1 MPALADQSETPHS
14 RNEKGLH
21 VKLNKRPGALALAL
35 AGAMLLSACGGGSDD
50 NGSGS
55 GSGGGDG
62 GGTFTAYIGEPK
74 SPLVPGNTTESEGA
88 KVIAALWTGLVGFS
102 EEGEVEYSA
111 VAESIESEDN
121 QNWTITLK
129 DGWTFHDG
137 TPVNAQSFVDAW
149 NYTANPENAQDGG
162 SYLSRIAGYDELEA
176 GTATELSGLTVED
189 DLTFTVELS
198 SPFALFPAVV
208 GYDAFNP
215 LPEAFFEDPE
225 EFGTNPIGNGPF
237 MADSEFVPGQGIT
250 LTRYEDYAGDD
261 AAQAEGMEFIVYAD
275 QATAYTDAQD
285 GNVDIVDVIPPDV
298 IESAESEFGDNF
310 INTESSQITYMGF
323 PTYDARF
330 ADPRVRQAISMG
342 IDRQAISTAIFS
354 DTRTPADSFIPP
366 VVDGYR
372 EGSCEFCEFDA
383 DQANQLLD
391 EAGFDRSQPIE
402 LWFNAGAGHDAWM
415 EAVGNQLRQ
424 NLGVDFT
431 LQGNLDFAQYLPLGE
446 SKGFTG
452 PFRYGWSFDYPAAE
466 SYLTPLFTEQ
476 ALPPTGSNYSFYT
489 NPQVA
494 DLITQGDQAA
504 SEEEAIELYQQAEDL
519 IAQDMPMAPMFFTQI
534 QSVHTDN
541 VDNVRIDLFQR
552 PVWSEVTV
560 NG

>member
-1 MPALADQSETPHS
+1 
-14 RNEKGLH
+14 
-21 VKLNKRPGALALAL
+21 VKLNKRNSALVATAL

-50 NGSGS
+50 DSSGS
-55 GSGGGDG
+55 GSGDG

-88 KVIAALWTGLVGFS
+88 KVISALWTGLVGYS
-102 EEGEVEYSA
+102 QEGEVEYTG
-111 VAESIESEDN
+111 VAESIESDDN
-121 QNWTITLK
+121 QNWTIKLK

-137 TPVNAQSFVDAW
+137 TPVDAQSYVDAW

-162 SYLSRIAGYDELEA
+162 SYLSRIKGTDELEA
-176 GTATELSGLTVED
+176 GTATELSGLAVQD

-215 LPEAFFEDPE
+215 LPDVFFEDPE
-225 EFGTNPIGNGPF
+225 AFGTKPIGNGPF
-237 MADSEFVPGQGIT
+237 MADSEYVPGQGIT

-261 AAQAEGMEFIVYAD
+261 KAQADGMEFVVYAD

-285 GNVDIVDVIPPDV
+285 GNVDIVDVIPPDA
-298 IESAESEFGDNF
+298 IQSAQDEFGDNF
-310 INTESSQITYMGF
+310 INTEVSQITYMGF

-330 ADPRVRQAISMG
+330 ADPRVRQAISMA
-342 IDRQAISTAIFS
+342 IDRDAISKAIFNG
-354 DTRTPADSFIPP
+354 TRTPADSFISP

-372 EGSCEFCEFDA
+372 EGSCTYCALDVEK
-383 DQANQLLD
+383 ANQLLD
-391 EAGFDRSQPIE
+391 EAGFDKSKPID

-415 EAVGNQLRQ
+415 EAVGNQLRT
-424 NLGVDFT
+424 NLGVDFV

-446 SKGFTG
+446 AKGFTG

-466 SYLTPLFTEQ
+466 SYLTPLFTPQ
-476 ALPPTGSNYSFYT
+476 SFPPIGSNYPFYEDPKVT
-489 NPQVA
+489 
-494 DLITQGDQAA
+494 DLITQGDQAG
-504 SEEEAIELYQQAEDL
+504 SPEEANELYQQAEDI
-519 IAQDMPMAPMFFTQI
+519 IAEAMPMAPMFFTQI

-560 NG
+560 N

>member
-1 MPALADQSETPHS
+1 MKFTQRRSALVAT
-14 RNEKGLH
+14 
-21 VKLNKRPGALALAL
+21 AL
-35 AGAMLLSACGGGSDD
+35 AGAMLLSACGGDSDD
-50 NGSGS
+50 SGS
-55 GSGGGDG
+55 GSGGGE

-88 KVIAALWTGLVGFS
+88 KVIAALWTGLVGYS
-102 EEGEVEYSA
+102 EEGEVEYTG

-137 TPVNAQSFVDAW
+137 TPVDAASFVDAW

-162 SYLSRIAGYDELEA
+162 SYLGRIAGLAELEA
-176 GTATELSGLTVED
+176 GTADTLSGLAVVD
-189 DLTFTVELS
+189 DLTFTVELT

-215 LPEAFFEDPE
+215 LPDAFFEDPE

-237 MADSEFVPGQGIT
+237 QADSEFVPGQGIT
-250 LTRYEDYAGDD
+250 LTRYEDYAGEDK
-261 AAQAEGMEFIVYAD
+261 AQAAGMEFVVYAD

-310 INTESSQITYMGF
+310 INTEVSQITYMGF
-323 PTYDARF
+323 PTYDARY
-330 ADPRVRQAISMG
+330 ADPRVRQAISMA
-342 IDRQAISTAIFS
+342 IDREAISEAIFS
-354 DTRTPADSFIPP
+354 GTRTPADSFIAP

-372 EGSCEFCEFDA
+372 EGSCEFCTFDVDA
-383 DQANQLLD
+383 ANQLLD
-391 EAGFDRSQPIE
+391 EAGFDRTQPVQ
-402 LWFNAGAGHDAWM
+402 LWFNAGGGHDAWM
-415 EAVGNQLRQ
+415 EAVGNQLRT
-424 NLGVDFT
+424 NLGVEFS
-431 LQGNLDFAQYLPLGE
+431 LEGNLDFAQYLPLGE

-452 PFRYGWSFDYPAAE
+452 PFRMGWSFDYPAAE
-466 SYLTPLFTEQ
+466 SYLTPMFTE
-476 ALPPTGSNYSFYT
+476 ASLPPTGSNYSFYT
-489 NPQVA
+489 NDQVSA
-494 DLITQGDQAA
+494 LITQGDQAT
-504 SEEEAIELYQQAEDL
+504 SEEEAIEFYQQAEDL
-519 IAQDMPMAPMFFTQI
+519 IAADMPYAPMFFTQI
-534 QSVHTDN
+534 QTVHTDN

-560 NG
+560 N

>member
-1 MPALADQSETPHS
+1 
-14 RNEKGLH
+14 LH
-21 VKLNKRPGALALAL
+21 VKLSKRNSSLVATAIAAALL
-35 AGAMLLSACGGGSDD
+35 MTACGGSDE
-50 NGSGS
+50 
-55 GSGGGDG
+55 GGEEGGTTDG

-88 KVIAALWTGLVGFS
+88 KVISALWTGLVGYA
-102 EEGEVEYSA
+102 EDGAVEYTA

-137 TPVNAQSFVDAW
+137 TPVDAESFVDAW
-149 NYTANPENAQDGG
+149 NYTANPQNAQDGG
-162 SYLSRIAGYDELEA
+162 SYLSRIAGFQEVQDGA
-176 GTATELSGLTVED
+176 ATELSGLKVVD
-189 DLTFTVELS
+189 DLTFTVQLS
-198 SPFALFPAVV
+198 APFALFPAVV

-215 LPEAFFEDPE
+215 LPDSFFDDPEAF
-225 EFGTNPIGNGPF
+225 GTHPIGNGPF
-237 MADSEFVPGQGIT
+237 QADSDFVPGEGIT
-250 LTRYEDYAGDD
+250 LTRYDDYAGDD
-261 AAQAEGMEFIVYAD
+261 AAQAAGMEFVVYAD

-310 INTESSQITYMGF
+310 INTEVSQITYIGF
-323 PTYDARF
+323 PTYDQRF
-330 ADPRVRQAISMG
+330 ADPRVRQAISMA
-342 IDRQAISTAIFS
+342 IDRDAISKAIFS
-354 DTRTPADSFIPP
+354 GTRTAADSFISP

-372 EGSCEFCEFDA
+372 EGSCEFCTLDVEK
-383 DQANQLLD
+383 ANDLLD
-391 EAGFDRSQPIE
+391 QAGFDRSQPLD

-415 EAVGNQLRQ
+415 EAVGNQLRE
-424 NLGVDFT
+424 NLGVEFV

-466 SYLTPLFTEQ
+466 SYLTPLFTPQ
-476 ALPPTGSNYSFYT
+476 SFPPIGSNYPFYE
-489 NPQVA
+489 NQEVV
-494 DLITQGDQAA
+494 DLIAQGDKAA
-504 SEEEAIELYQQAEDL
+504 TEEEAIELYQQAEDI
-519 IAQDMPMAPMFFTQI
+519 IAEDMPMAPLFFTQI
-534 QSVHTDN
+534 QTVHTDN

-560 NG
+560 NS

>member
-1 MPALADQSETPHS
+1 M
-14 RNEKGLH
+14 
-21 VKLNKRPGALALAL
+21 KLNKRPGALVATAL

-55 GSGGGDG
+55 GGD

-74 SPLVPGNTTESEGA
+74 SPLIPGNTTESEGA
-88 KVIAALWTGLVGFS
+88 KVIAALWTGLVGYS
-102 EEGEVEYSA
+102 EEGEVEYTG

-137 TPVNAQSFVDAW
+137 SEVTAQSFVDAW

-162 SYLSRIAGYDELEA
+162 SYLARIAGFQELQDGA
-176 GTATELSGLTVED
+176 ATELSGLAVED
-189 DLTFTVELS
+189 DLTFTVALAA
-198 SPFALFPAVV
+198 PFSLFPAVV

-225 EFGTNPIGNGPF
+225 AFGTNPIGNGPF
-237 MADSEFVPGQGIT
+237 QADSEYVPGQGIT
-250 LTRYEDYAGDD
+250 LTRYEDYAGEDK
-261 AAQAEGMEFIVYAD
+261 AQAEGMEFIVYAD

-285 GNVDIVDVIPPDV
+285 GNVDIVDVIPPEV
-298 IESAESEFGDNF
+298 IKSAESEFGDNF
-310 INTESSQITYMGF
+310 INTEVSQITYLGF

-330 ADPRVRQAISMG
+330 SDPRVRQAISMA
-342 IDRQAISTAIFS
+342 IDRDAISEAIFS
-354 DTRTPADSFIPP
+354 GTRTAADSFIAP

-372 EGSCEFCEFDA
+372 EGSCEFCTFDVDA
-383 DQANQLLD
+383 ANQLLE
-391 EAGFDRSQPIE
+391 EAGFDKSQPVN
-402 LWFNAGAGHDAWM
+402 LWFNAGGGHDAWM
-415 EAVGNQLRQ
+415 EAVGNQLRT
-424 NLGVDFT
+424 NLGIEFS

-446 SKGFTG
+446 QKGFTG
-452 PFRYGWSFDYPAAE
+452 PFRMGWSFDYPAAE
-466 SYLTPLFTEQ
+466 SYLTPLFSESS
-476 ALPPTGSNYSFYT
+476 LPPLGSNYSFYG
-489 NPQVA
+489 NAEA
-494 DLITQGDQAA
+494 DALIAEGDKAG
-504 SEEEAIELYQQAEDL
+504 SEEEAIGFYQQAEDL
-519 IAQDMPMAPMFFTQI
+519 IAEDMPYAPMFFTQI

>member
-1 MPALADQSETPHS
+1 MQVLAEQSETPRS
-14 RNEKGLH
+14 RNERGLH
-21 VKLNKRPGALALAL
+21 VKLNKRPGALVATAL
-35 AGAMLLSACGGGSDD
+35 AGAMLLSACGGGDD
-50 NGSGS
+50 NGS

-74 SPLVPGNTTESEGA
+74 SPLIPGNTTESEGA
-88 KVIAALWTGLVGFS
+88 KVISALWTGLVGYS
-102 EEGEVEYSA
+102 AEGEVEYSG

-137 TPVNAQSFVDAW
+137 SEVTAQSFVDAW

-162 SYLSRIAGYDELEA
+162 SYLARIAGFQELQDGA
-176 GTATELSGLTVED
+176 ATELSGLAVED

-198 SPFALFPAVV
+198 TPFSLFPAVV

-215 LPEAFFEDPE
+215 LPEVFFEDPE

-237 MADSEFVPGQGIT
+237 MADSEYVPGQGIT

-261 AAQAEGMEFIVYAD
+261 AAQADGMEFVVYAD

-310 INTESSQITYMGF
+310 INTEVSQITYLGF

-330 ADPRVRQAISMG
+330 ADKRVRQAFSMA

-354 DTRTPADSFIPP
+354 DTRTPADSFISP

-372 EGSCEFCEFDA
+372 EGACEYCTFDVDA
-383 DQANQLLD
+383 ANQLL
-391 EAGFDRSQPIE
+391 EQAGFDKSKPVE
-402 LWFNAGAGHDAWM
+402 LWFNAGGGHEAWM
-415 EAVGNQLRQ
+415 EAVGNQLRT
-424 NLGVDFT
+424 NLDLEFS

-446 SKGFTG
+446 QKGFTG

-466 SYLTPLFTEQ
+466 SYLTPLFTPQ
-476 ALPPTGSNYSFYT
+476 SLPPIGSNYSFYD
-489 NPQVA
+489 NPEVTE
-494 DLITQGDQAA
+494 LISQGDQAA
-504 SEEEAIELYQQAEDL
+504 TEEEAIELYQQAEDL
-519 IAQDMPMAPMFFTQI
+519 IAEDMPNAPLFFTQI
-534 QSVHTDN
+534 QTVHTDN

>member
-1 MPALADQSETPHS
+1 
-14 RNEKGLH
+14 
-21 VKLNKRPGALALAL
+21 VKLNKRPGALVATAL
-35 AGAMLLSACGGGSDD
+35 AGAMLLSACGGDD

-55 GSGGGDG
+55 SSSSA

-88 KVIAALWTGLVGFS
+88 KVIAALWTGLVGYS
-102 EEGEVEYSA
+102 EDGEVEYSG

-137 TPVNAQSFVDAW
+137 SEVNAQSFVDAW

-162 SYLSRIAGYDELEA
+162 SYLARIAGFDELQDGA
-176 GTATELSGLTVED
+176 ATELSGLAVED

-198 SPFALFPAVV
+198 APFALFPAVV

-215 LPEAFFEDPE
+215 LPEVFFEDPE
-225 EFGTNPIGNGPF
+225 EFGTNPVGNGPF
-237 MADSEFVPGQGIT
+237 QADSEYVPGQGIT

-261 AAQAEGMEFIVYAD
+261 KAQAAGMEFVVYAD

-285 GNVDIVDVIPPDV
+285 GNVDIVDVIPPEV

-310 INTESSQITYMGF
+310 INTEVSQITYLGF

-330 ADPRVRQAISMG
+330 ADPRVRQAFSMA

-354 DTRTPADSFIPP
+354 GTRTPADSFVAP

-372 EGSCEFCEFDA
+372 EGSCEFCTFDVDA
-383 DQANQLLD
+383 AKKLLAEAN
-391 EAGFDRSQPIE
+391 FDTSKPVD
-402 LWFNAGAGHDAWM
+402 LWFNAGGGHDAWM
-415 EAVGNQLRQ
+415 EAVGNQLRT
-424 NLGVDFT
+424 NLGLEFS

-446 SKGFTG
+446 TKGFTG
-452 PFRYGWSFDYPAAE
+452 PFRMGWSFDYPAAE
-466 SYLTPLFTEQ
+466 SYLTPLFSE
-476 ALPPTGSNYSFYT
+476 ASLPPLGSNYSFYG
-489 NPQVA
+489 NAEA
-494 DLITQGDQAA
+494 DALIAEGDKAG
-504 SEEEAIELYQQAEDL
+504 SEDEAIEFYNQAEDL
-519 IAQDMPMAPMFFTQI
+519 IAADMPYAPMFFTQI

-552 PVWSEVTV
+552 PVWSEITV
-560 NG
+560 ND

>member
-1 MPALADQSETPHS
+1 M
-14 RNEKGLH
+14 KF
-21 VKLNKRPGALALAL
+21 NKRPAALVATAI
-35 AGAMLLSACGGGSDD
+35 AGAMLLSACGGGDD
-50 NGSGS
+50 DSGS
-55 GSGGGDG
+55 GSNGGD

-88 KVIAALWTGLVGFS
+88 KVIAALWTGLVGYS
-102 EEGEVEYSA
+102 EDGEVEYNG

-137 TPVNAQSFVDAW
+137 TPVDADSFVDAW
-149 NYTANPENAQDGG
+149 NYTANPQNAQDGG
-162 SYLSRIAGYDELEA
+162 SYLSRIAGFDELEA
-176 GTATELSGLTVED
+176 GSATELSGLAVTD

-198 SPFALFPAVV
+198 SPFRLFPAVV
-208 GYDAFNP
+208 GYDSFNP
-215 LPEAFFEDPE
+215 LPDVFFEDPE
-225 EFGTNPIGNGPF
+225 AFGTNPVGNGPF
-237 MADSEFVPGQGIT
+237 EADSEYVPGQGIT
-250 LTRYEDYAGDD
+250 LTRYEDYAGEDK
-261 AAQAEGMEFIVYAD
+261 AQAAGMEFIVYAD

-298 IESAESEFGDNF
+298 IESAKREFGDNF
-310 INTESSQITYMGF
+310 INTEVSQITYLGF

-330 ADPRVRQAISMG
+330 ADPRVRQAISMA
-342 IDRQAISTAIFS
+342 IDRGAISKAIFS
-354 DTRTPADSFIPP
+354 GTRTPADSFISP

-372 EGSCEFCEFDA
+372 EGACEFCVYDV
-383 DQANQLLD
+383 DQANQLLQ
-391 EAGFDRSQPIE
+391 EAGFDKSQPIN
-402 LWFNAGAGHDAWM
+402 LWFNSGGGHDAWM

-424 NLGVDFT
+424 NLGVEFS

-452 PFRYGWSFDYPAAE
+452 PFRYGWAFDYPAAE
-466 SYLTPLFTEQ
+466 SYLTPLFTPQ
-476 ALPPTGSNYSFYT
+476 SFPPIGSNYAFYSD
-489 NPQVA
+489 PQVNE
-494 DLITQGDQAA
+494 LITQGDQAA
-504 SEEEAIELYQQAEDL
+504 SEKEAIELYQQAEDI
-519 IAQDMPMAPMFFTQI
+519 IAKAMPMAPLFFTQI

-560 NG
+560 ND

>member
-1 MPALADQSETPHS
+1 
-14 RNEKGLH
+14 
-21 VKLNKRPGALALAL
+21 VKLSKRNSSLVATAIAAALL
-35 AGAMLLSACGGGSDD
+35 MTACGGSDE
-50 NGSGS
+50 
-55 GSGGGDG
+55 GGEEGGTTDG

-88 KVIAALWTGLVGFS
+88 KVISALWTGLVGYA
-102 EEGEVEYSA
+102 EDGAVEYTA

-137 TPVNAQSFVDAW
+137 TPVDAQSFVDAW
-149 NYTANPENAQDGG
+149 NYTANPQNAQDGG
-162 SYLSRIAGYDELEA
+162 SYLSRIAGFQEVQDGA
-176 GTATELSGLTVED
+176 ATELSGLKVVD
-189 DLTFTVELS
+189 DLTFTVQLS
-198 SPFALFPAVV
+198 APFALFPAVV

-215 LPEAFFEDPE
+215 LPDSFFDDPEAF
-225 EFGTNPIGNGPF
+225 GTHPIGNGPF
-237 MADSEFVPGQGIT
+237 QADSDFVPGEGIT
-250 LTRYEDYAGDD
+250 LTRYDDYAGDD
-261 AAQAEGMEFIVYAD
+261 AAQAAGMEFVVYAD

-310 INTESSQITYMGF
+310 INTEVSQITYIGF
-323 PTYDARF
+323 PTYDQRF
-330 ADPRVRQAISMG
+330 ADPRVRQAISMA
-342 IDRQAISTAIFS
+342 IDRDAISKAIFS
-354 DTRTPADSFIPP
+354 GTRTPADSFISP

-372 EGSCEFCEFDA
+372 EGSCEFCTLDVEK
-383 DQANQLLD
+383 ANDLLD
-391 EAGFDRSQPIE
+391 QAGFDRSQPLD

-415 EAVGNQLRQ
+415 EAVGNQLRE
-424 NLGVDFT
+424 NLGVEFV

-466 SYLTPLFTEQ
+466 SYLTPLFTPQ
-476 ALPPTGSNYSFYT
+476 SFPPIGSNYPFYE
-489 NPQVA
+489 NQEVV
-494 DLITQGDQAA
+494 DLIAQGDKAA
-504 SEEEAIELYQQAEDL
+504 TEEEAIELYQQAEDI
-519 IAQDMPMAPMFFTQI
+519 IAEDMPMAPLFFTQI
-534 QSVHTDN
+534 QTVHTDN

-560 NG
+560 TG

>member
-1 MPALADQSETPHS
+1 
-14 RNEKGLH
+14 
-21 VKLNKRPGALALAL
+21 VKLNKRPGAFVATAL
-35 AGAMLLSACGGGSDD
+35 AGAMLLSACGGGDD
-50 NGSGS
+50 NGS

-88 KVIAALWTGLVGFS
+88 KVIAALWTGLVGYS

-111 VAESIESEDN
+111 VADSIESEDN

-149 NYTANPENAQDGG
+149 NYTANPQNAQDGG
-162 SYLSRIAGYDELEA
+162 SYLSRIAGFDELEA
-176 GTATELSGLTVED
+176 GTATELSGLEVQD

-198 SPFALFPAVV
+198 APFALFPAVV

-215 LPEAFFEDPE
+215 LPEVFFEDPDA
-225 EFGTNPIGNGPF
+225 FGTNPVGNGPF
-237 MADSEFVPGQGIT
+237 MADSEYVPGQGIT

-310 INTESSQITYMGF
+310 INTEVSQITYLGF

-330 ADPRVRQAISMG
+330 ADPRVRQAFSMA
-342 IDRQAISTAIFS
+342 IDRAAISEAIFS
-354 DTRTPADSFIPP
+354 GTRTPADSFISP

-372 EGSCEFCEFDA
+372 EGACEFCAFDPDA
-383 DQANQLLD
+383 ANTLLD
-391 EAGFDRSQPIE
+391 EAGFDKSQPVE
-402 LWFNAGAGHDAWM
+402 LWFNAGGGHDAWM
-415 EAVGNQLRQ
+415 EAVGNQLRT
-424 NLGVDFT
+424 NLGLEFS

-446 SKGFTG
+446 QKGFTG

-466 SYLTPLFTEQ
+466 SYLTPLFTPQ
-476 ALPPTGSNYSFYT
+476 SLPPIGSNYSFYD
-489 NPQVA
+489 NAQVNE
-494 DLITQGDQAA
+494 LISQGDQAGT
-504 SEEEAIELYQQAEDL
+504 EEEAIELYQQAEDL
-519 IAQDMPMAPMFFTQI
+519 IAEDMPNAPLFFTQI

>member
-1 MPALADQSETPHS
+1 M
-14 RNEKGLH
+14 
-21 VKLNKRPGALALAL
+21 KLNKRPGALVATAL
-35 AGAMLLSACGGGSDD
+35 AGAMLLSACGGGD

-55 GSGGGDG
+55 SGDG

-88 KVIAALWTGLVGFS
+88 KVIAALWTGLVGYS
-102 EEGEVEYSA
+102 DEGEVEFTG
-111 VAESIESEDN
+111 VADSIESDDN
-121 QNWTITLK
+121 QNWTIKLK

-137 TPVNAQSFVDAW
+137 TPVDAQSFVDAW

-162 SYLSRIAGYDELEA
+162 SYLARIAGFQELQD
-176 GTATELSGLTVED
+176 GTATELSGLAVED

-198 SPFALFPAVV
+198 TPFALFPAVV

-215 LPEAFFEDPE
+215 LPEVFFDDPE
-225 EFGTNPIGNGPF
+225 AFGTNPIGNGPF
-237 MADSEFVPGQGIT
+237 KADSEYVPGQGIT
-250 LTRYEDYAGDD
+250 LTRYDDYAGDD
-261 AAQAEGMEFIVYAD
+261 KAQADGMEFVVYAD

-298 IESAESEFGDNF
+298 IESAKSEFGDNF
-310 INTESSQITYMGF
+310 INTEVSQITYLGF

-330 ADPRVRQAISMG
+330 ADPRVRQAFSMA

-354 DTRTPADSFIPP
+354 DTRTPADSFISP

-372 EGSCEFCEFDA
+372 EGACEFCTFDVA
-383 DQANQLLD
+383 AAKKLLD
-391 EAGFDRSQPIE
+391 ESGFDKSKPVE
-402 LWFNAGAGHDAWM
+402 LWFNAGGGHDAWM
-415 EAVGNQLRQ
+415 EAVGNQLRT
-424 NLGVDFT
+424 NLGLEFT

-466 SYLTPLFTEQ
+466 SYLTPLFTPQ
-476 ALPPTGSNYSFYT
+476 SNPPIGSNYSFYD
-489 NPQVA
+489 NPKVT
-494 DLITQGDQAA
+494 DLISQGDQAG
-504 SEEEAIELYQQAEDL
+504 SEEDAIKLYQQAEDL
-519 IAQDMPMAPMFFTQI
+519 IAEDMPNAPLFFTQI
-534 QSVHTDN
+534 QTVHTDN

>member
-1 MPALADQSETPHS
+1 VAF
-14 RNEKGLH
+14 
-21 VKLNKRPGALALAL
+21 NKRPAALVATAL
-35 AGAMLLSACGGGSDD
+35 AGAMLLSACGSDD
-50 NGSGS
+50 DG

-102 EEGEVEYSA
+102 EDGEVEYSG

-137 TPVNAQSFVDAW
+137 TPVDAQSFVDAW
-149 NYTANPENAQDGG
+149 NYTANPQNAQDGG
-162 SYLSRIAGYDELEA
+162 SYLSRIAGFPEVDA
-176 GTATELSGLTVED
+176 GTATELSGLAVVD
-189 DLTFTVELS
+189 DLTFTVELQT
-198 SPFALFPAVV
+198 PFALFPAVV

-215 LPEAFFEDPE
+215 LPDAFFEDPE
-225 EFGTNPIGNGPF
+225 AFGTNPIGNGPF
-237 MADSEFVPGQGIT
+237 QADGEFVPGQGIT

-261 AAQAEGMEFIVYAD
+261 AAQAEGMEFVIYAD

-298 IESAESEFGDNF
+298 IAEAESEFGDRF
-310 INTESSQITYMGF
+310 INTEVSQITYLGF
-323 PTYDARF
+323 PTYDQRF
-330 ADPRVRQAISMG
+330 ADPRVRQAISMA
-342 IDRQAISTAIFS
+342 IDRDAISTAIFEG
-354 DTRTPADSFIPP
+354 TRTAADSFISP

-372 EGSCEFCEFDA
+372 EGACEFCAFDVDA
-383 DQANQLLD
+383 ANQLLD
-391 EAGFDRSQPIE
+391 EAGFDRSQPVN
-402 LWFNAGAGHDAWM
+402 LWFNAGGGHDAWM

-424 NLGVDFT
+424 NLDVDFS
-431 LQGNLDFAQYLPLGE
+431 LQGSLDFAQYLPLGE

-466 SYLTPLFTEQ
+466 SYLTPLFTPQ
-476 ALPPTGSNYSFYT
+476 SFPPIGSNYPFYD
-489 NPQVA
+489 NPEVTG
-494 DLITQGDQAA
+494 LISQGDQAA
-504 SEEEAIELYQQAEDL
+504 TEEEAIELYQQAEDL
-519 IAQDMPMAPMFFTQI
+519 IAQDMPMAPLFFTQI
-534 QSVHTDN
+534 QTVHTEN
-541 VDNVRIDLFQR
+541 VSNVRIDLFQR

-560 NG
+560 N